1 MKHHFEN
8 LQDRF
13 KKKQIQEEKQKQEK
27 NARESMQRR
36 KEIADMRRKYLKDTT
51 DTLIVVWY
59 VETKNTCRFITKT
72 KTDATMISRISSKS
86 VLIAISKCT
95 NEKKRET
102 LCQEFITKQNKWI
115 KNKQSRCWRKAVC
128 WETNIL
134 NATSLIS
141 ASSIFLN
148 ITHST
153 RQIVWL
159 RYMKHLKNERM
170 FSLSDSDEVQKQR
183 LHRCSFHDVSHT
195 RKREILCDTHRQS
208 TMQKKIW
215 LILRTVS
222 FETLID
228 EKDSCV
234 IIETY
239 TTQNMQSDDDRR
251 KSSVLINSS
260 QRMIAMSE
268 RWVCEHHRDEK
279 TIQHQIENSDQ
290 TYWYLM
296 M

>member
-1 MKHHFEN
+1 MKI
-8 LQDRF
+8 
-13 KKKQIQEEKQKQEK
+13 IQYWHLSKTNIQWTNQKQ
-27 NARESMQRR
+27 
-36 KEIADMRRKYLKDTT
+36 LKC
-51 DTLIVVWY
+51 W
-59 VETKNTCRFITKT
+59 KKT
-72 KTDATMISRISSKS
+72 
-86 VLIAISKCT
+86 
-95 NEKKRET
+95 
-102 LCQEFITKQNKWI
+102 
-115 KNKQSRCWRKAVC
+115 VC

-134 NATSLIS
+134 NAISLIS
-141 ASSIFLN
+141 ASSILWN
-148 ITHST
+148 TTHLK

-159 RYMKHLKNERM
+159 IYMKHLKNERM

-215 LILRTVS
+215 RILRTVS

-234 IIETY
+234 IIEIY

-268 RWVCEHHRDEK
+268 QCLCEHHRDEK
-279 TIQHQIENSDQ
+279 TILHQIENSDQ
-290 TYWYLM
+290 TYWFLM

>member
-1 MKHHFEN
+1 MN
-8 LQDRF
+8 
-13 KKKQIQEEKQKQEK
+13 
-27 NARESMQRR
+27 
-36 KEIADMRRKYLKDTT
+36 IASDGGM
-51 DTLIVVWY
+51 
-59 VETKNTCRFITKT
+59 KNTTYWHLSKT
-72 KTDATMISRISSKS
+72 NI
-86 VLIAISKCT
+86 
-95 NEKKRET
+95 E
-102 LCQEFITKQNKWI
+102 WI
-115 KNKQSRCWRKAVC
+115 KNKQSRCWKKAVC

-134 NATSLIS
+134 NATSSIS

-159 RYMKHLKNERM
+159 RYTTHLKNERM
-170 FSLSDSDEVQKQR
+170 CSLSDSDEVQKQR

-215 LILRTVS
+215 LILQTVS

-268 RWVCEHHRDEK
+268 QWVCEHHRDEK